1 MSISVKI
8 VADSV
13 SHQGIRLTT
22 YELEYPR
29 YIHAEVKTHRM
40 FRFGTGTITLHEDT
54 ALMDDPMLSRNAQ
67 SSRAVPVT
75 KSLELP
81 YVVPIVWGKNKAGMS
96 SAEELEG
103 TDRQLCEYYWYA
115 LVRYSKDFSDRMS
128 KAGLHKQW
136 ANRPLEWHSNIKVIV
151 TATEWDNFFWLRDD
165 PDAAQP
171 EIVDLARKMQEAM
184 NQSVPSLLEPGQ
196 WHLPY
201 VETYRPDYNLDE
213 LRYFVVT
220 KEATTPDG
228 DREVQ
233 YVDLETAKKISA
245 SCCASVSY
253 RKIDT
258 SIEKALSIYDKLF
271 SGPKPHLSPVEHLA
285 TPMSHP
291 SDGYDEGA
299 THVSVEDG
307 SVWSNNLRGWVQYRK
322 LLEKEFGHNTLR

>member
-13 SHQGIRLTT
+13 SPQGVRLTT

-54 ALMDDPMLSRNAQ
+54 ALMDDTMLSRNAQ

-81 YVVPIVWGKNKAGMS
+81 YVTPIIWGKNKAGMS
-96 SAEELEG
+96 STEELEVP
-103 TDRQLCEYYWYA
+103 DRQLCEYYWHA

-128 KAGLHKQW
+128 KVGLHKQW

-184 NQSVPSLLEPGQ
+184 NQSMPHLLAPGE

-201 VETYRPDYNLDE
+201 ITFFADYE
-213 LRYFVVT
+213 S
-220 KEATTPDG
+220 PDG
-228 DREVQ
+228 TATYMVGEEI
-233 YVDLETAKKISA
+233 VDLETAKKVSA
-245 SCCASVSY
+245 SCCAQVSY
-253 RKIDT
+253 RNLNT
-258 SIEKALSIYDKLF
+258 SIEKALQIYEKLF
-271 SGPKPHLSPVEHLA
+271 SGPKPHLSPVEHQA
-285 TPMSHP
+285 TPTNFVNNPYDP
-291 SDGYDEGA
+291 STWGA
-299 THVSVEDG
+299 GVTHMDRNGEL
-307 SVWSNNLRGWVQYRK
+307 WSGNLRGFIQ
-322 LLEKEFGHNTLR
+322 LRQTM